1 MRLNDYLIFED
12 ENIILFRNVGKKRT
26 QQRSLAT
33 QKTRTLIT
41 PLWKPQICQKKIR
54 GRKTISM
61 KLVAFCRKI
70 NRQFFIYRLLYSI
83 WRRVPFY
90 FQ

>member
-12 ENIILFRNVGKKRT
+12 ENNILFRNVGKKRT

-41 PLWKPQICQKKIR
+41 PLWKPQNFFKMLATIKKAMRHNILAA
-54 GRKTISM
+54 SN
-61 KLVAFCRKI
+61 L
-70 NRQFFIYRLLYSI
+70 
-83 WRRVPFY
+83 
-90 FQ
+90 